1 MAMLQSS
8 TGNWTYSKLRSL
20 DMKTLAKITLT
31 FYALALLAALSSFT
45 YADSSGAGF
54 FIAGL
59 GGYHIEFAAPT
70 EAGFYN

>member
-1 MAMLQSS
+1 
-8 TGNWTYSKLRSL
+8 
-20 DMKTLAKITLT
+20 MKTMAKITLA
-31 FYALALLAALSSFT
+31 FYALVLLATLSPFT

-54 FIAGL
+54 FVAGL

>member
-1 MAMLQSS
+1 
-8 TGNWTYSKLRSL
+8 
-20 DMKTLAKITLT
+20 MKKLAKMTLT
-31 FYALALLAALSSFT
+31 FYALAILAALSSFT
-45 YADSSGAGF
+45 YADSTGAGF

>member
-1 MAMLQSS
+1 
-8 TGNWTYSKLRSL
+8 
-20 DMKTLAKITLT
+20 MKTLAKITLT

-45 YADSSGAGF
+45 YADSTGAGF

-59 GGYHIEFAAPT
+59 GGYHIEFAAPA